1 MYAQPQLEGHAN
13 KMEQQQRKMMTP
25 IFGLGRNRCLVP
37 QVWATATVLCQ
48 KIENLISQDKG
59 SQIVE
64 VHSLTMATTLDVLGA
79 TTLGVDFNSIQ
90 HPEWSILRA
99 YKMVYPTPE
108 NPTTVDRIV
117 ANIFGTI
124 LPPSLLF
131 KLPSRTIREYH
142 KGMAELRNFYI
153 KHIRMKK
160 QDVKT
165 GSAKDVELREKGK
178 LWVDLVK

>member
-1 MYAQPQLEGHAN
+1 
-13 KMEQQQRKMMTP
+13 MMRP
-25 IFGLGRNRCLVP
+25 IFGLSRNRRLVP

-48 KIENLISQDKG
+48 KLENLISQAKG

-64 VHSLTMATTLDVLGA
+64 VHSLTMATSLDVIGT
-79 TTLGVDFNSIQ
+79 TTLGVDFESIQ
-90 HPEWSILRA
+90 HPERSILRA

-117 ANIFGTI
+117 GDVFGTI

-142 KGMAELRNFYI
+142 KGMAELRSFYI
-153 KHIRMKK
+153 QHIRIKK
-160 QDVKT
+160 QDIKA
-165 GSAKDVELREKGK
+165 GSADDVELREKGK
-178 LWVDLVK
+178 LFVDFVK